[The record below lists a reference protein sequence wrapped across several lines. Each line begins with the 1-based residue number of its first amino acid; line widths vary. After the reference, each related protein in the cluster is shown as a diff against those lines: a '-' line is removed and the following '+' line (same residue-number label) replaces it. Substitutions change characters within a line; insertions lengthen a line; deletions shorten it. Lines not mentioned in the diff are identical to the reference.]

1 VFLFALLVALAVLGF
16 FVVFLFTFQRDARR
30 EVVIFERALEGDLEE
45 AAALATRWDQGRGPT
60 NPVARLRLARSQWK
74 AGDPHRA
81 LVILAET
88 KLPKGRLARPIRQM
102 ASELRFD
109 VLEALGEQEQA
120 ARVINETIDEDP
132 GTPWLLKTGTTSW
145 VPSPASHSL
154 WAQGKLVK
162 DSLQGLPDEA
172 AELTEA
178 LITRAARGP
187 FKLMGSHFGY
197 LLIGSAQMAA
207 GQDSAAEASFQQ
219 FVAKASDQ
227 AAAKRLIAR
236 TRAEA
241 LLKGGRFSEATSAY
255 EAFAAD
261 QPTAEAFAGL
271 AMCHMRVGKTD
282 QAERELDRAVELGYG
297 EDNARFIRA
306 QVLADQGRNEEAVT
320 LAREAARSRPPS
332 DLLGTYTLGYVL
344 ATTLHPDAEAA
355 LRRHMELDPNDP
367 DLPPLLERPAP
378 NGSTWREYLGSAPA
392 PDL

>member
-1 VFLFALLVALAVLGF
+1 
-16 FVVFLFTFQRDARR
+16 
-30 EVVIFERALEGDLEE
+30 
-45 AAALATRWDQGRGPT
+45 
-60 NPVARLRLARSQWK
+60 
-74 AGDPHRA
+74 
-81 LVILAET
+81 
-88 KLPKGRLARPIRQM
+88 M
-102 ASELRFD
+102 
-109 VLEALGEQEQA
+109 
-120 ARVINETIDEDP
+120 
-132 GTPWLLKTGTTSW
+132 
-145 VPSPASHSL
+145 

-162 DSLQGLPDEA
+162 DAFKDYRFDEA

-178 LITRAARGP
+178 LITRAAMGP
-187 FKLMGSHFGY
+187 FKLMGRHFGY

-207 GQDSAAEASFQQ
+207 GQDSVAEASFQQ

-255 EAFAAD
+255 EAFAVD

-282 QAERELDRAVELGYG
+282 PAERELDRAVELGYG

-306 QVLADQGRNEEAVT
+306 QILADRGRNEEAVT

-332 DLLGTYTLGYVL
+332 DLLGTYTLAYVL

-378 NGSTWREYLGSAPA
+378 NGSTWREYLESAPA
-392 PDL
+392 LDL